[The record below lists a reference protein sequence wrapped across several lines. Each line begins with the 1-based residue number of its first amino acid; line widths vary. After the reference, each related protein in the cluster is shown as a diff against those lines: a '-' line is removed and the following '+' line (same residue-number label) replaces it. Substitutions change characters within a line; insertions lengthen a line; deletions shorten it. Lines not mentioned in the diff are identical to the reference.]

1 MKRYTSHRCC
11 TAPMLG
17 ITDRHFRRIVRFLS
31 SETLTYTELV
41 HSNAIT
47 VGQYSLKL
55 ADNAQAAPT
64 ALQLIGNIPQDL
76 GAAAAIASQYGF
88 TEINFN
94 AGCPS
99 PRGVSGNFGLCLMDD
114 PTLTAACIKACCQA
128 SPLPV
133 SLKCRL
139 GSRFDYSWNELL
151 HFIDLNAQ
159 AGCRCFIVHARKADM
174 NLDTRKNRSIPPL
187 EYEKVYRLKELYPEL
202 EWVINGDIKNNQQAL
217 EHLKYVDG
225 VMMGRSL
232 YHNIYLLSEADSLFF
247 NIHHPIL
254 SRQQLIENKIIP
266 YAEQVL
272 SQGMAVSHV
281 VRHILGLYQYQ
292 PRANVWRRFLAENAY
307 KPGTG
312 VDVIRQALKI
322 VNEQPSETEH
332 SLLMQPNI

>member
-1 MKRYTSHRCC
+1 MKKYTSHRCC

-17 ITDRHFRRIVRFLS
+17 ITDRHFRQIVRFLS

-47 VGQYSLKL
+47 MGQYNLKL
-55 ADNAQAAPT
+55 DENAQAGPT
-64 ALQLIGNIPQDL
+64 ALQLIGCIPQDL

-88 TEINFN
+88 AEINFN

-128 SPLPV
+128 SSLPV

-139 GSRFDYSWNELL
+139 GSRFDYSWDELL
-151 HFIDLNAQ
+151 RFIDLNAA
-159 AGCRCFIVHARKADM
+159 AGCRCFIVHARKADL
-174 NLDTRKNRSIPPL
+174 NLDTRKNRYVPPL
-187 EYEKVYRLKELYPEL
+187 EYQKVYHLKELYPEL
-202 EWVINGDIKNNQQAL
+202 EWVINGDIKNTQQAL
-217 EHLKYVDG
+217 EHLQYVDG

-232 YHNIYLLSEADSLFF
+232 YHNIYLLAEVDSLFF

-254 SRQQLIENKIIP
+254 SRRQFIEEKIIP
-266 YAEQVL
+266 YAEKVL
-272 SQGMAVSHV
+272 KQGIAVSHV

-292 PRANVWRRFLAENAY
+292 PKANAWRRFLAENAY
-307 KPGTG
+307 KPGTKA
-312 VDVIRQALKI
+312 DVIRQALTIFDK
-322 VNEQPSETEH
+322 EES
-332 SLLMQPNI
+332 